1 MLCAIQTLCSRF
13 LPKRASFVL
22 GRPIGNAARANYAT
36 QVDPFD
42 EALLTAAQ
50 QGERAALEQLLSR
63 VERLVYRFGLRMC
76 RNEDDA
82 RDVLQETLLA
92 MARNVGDFRGQSSLA
107 TWLYTVARGSCIKQ
121 RQRRQGQ
128 PRQLDLLP
136 VGSVVGDLDR
146 AIDDAIAE
154 LAPDDREVL
163 LLRDAEGLTAPEV
176 AAVLGLDVPAVRGS
190 LHRARLAVRLR
201 VAPLVAPESVVP
213 APGCPDV
220 AALLSRH
227 LEDELPDD
235 VYAGVEQHLEGCA
248 RCRATGDSLR
258 TVLAHCRR
266 SSADGVPPAV
276 QRSVRQALQE
286 FLAR

>member
-13 LPKRASFVL
+13 LPARASFVL

-107 TWLYTVARGSCIKQ
+107 TWLYTVARGSCTKQ
-121 RQRRQGQ
+121 
-128 PRQLDLLP
+128 
-136 VGSVVGDLDR
+136 
-146 AIDDAIAE
+146 
-154 LAPDDREVL
+154 
-163 LLRDAEGLTAPEV
+163 
-176 AAVLGLDVPAVRGS
+176 
-190 LHRARLAVRLR
+190 
-201 VAPLVAPESVVP
+201 
-213 APGCPDV
+213 
-220 AALLSRH
+220 
-227 LEDELPDD
+227 
-235 VYAGVEQHLEGCA
+235 
-248 RCRATGDSLR
+248 
-258 TVLAHCRR
+258 
-266 SSADGVPPAV
+266 
-276 QRSVRQALQE
+276 
-286 FLAR
+286 